1 MTCFVNLA
9 PKDYA
14 ETCGD
19 CAQDFQCH
27 KIWHMASSTGIKLTI
42 DKSGRIVVPK
52 RLRERLGL
60 KPGTELEV
68 LDQPGGVLLRTVEER
83 PALVKIDG
91 LWVHRGVAQP
101 GANWD
106 RVIQEVREERVES
119 VLKA

>member
-1 MTCFVNLA
+1 
-9 PKDYA
+9 
-14 ETCGD
+14 
-19 CAQDFQCH
+19 
-27 KIWHMASSTGIKLTI
+27 MASSTGIKLTI

-52 RLRERLGL
+52 PLRERLGL

-106 RVIQEVREERVES
+106 EKGRHWHIEPAQFFENSGHARS
-119 VLKA
+119 

>member
-1 MTCFVNLA
+1 
-9 PKDYA
+9 
-14 ETCGD
+14 
-19 CAQDFQCH
+19 
-27 KIWHMASSTGIKLTI
+27 MASSNGIRLRI

-52 RLRERLGL
+52 PLQERLGL

-68 LDQPGGVLLRTVEER
+68 LDQQGGMLLRTVEER

-106 RVIQEVREERVES
+106 RIIQEVREERSES
-119 VLKA
+119 AAKG